1 MLTNTRYQQCVASY
15 NSPVPLIIY
24 EVKQKPD
31 EQELVSS
38 ICEIFHQSRNNYG
51 TRKIKVELEKKEN
64 RFLVVVLDEL

>member
-1 MLTNTRYQQCVASY
+1 MYRVLQLSRSTYY
-15 NSPVPLIIY
+15 Y